1 MSHIVTIETQV
12 RDPLAIGAACQRLG
26 LPQPKEGTAELF
38 SGSESGIIVA
48 LPGWTYPLV
57 CQTETGVLKYDNF
70 EGRWGDQSQLDRFLQ
85 SYAVEKTR
93 LEARKQGYSVLEQ
106 PLAGGAIKLT
116 IQATGGAA

>member
-26 LPQPKEGTAELF
+26 LPQPTEGTAELF
-38 SGSESGIIVA
+38 SGLATGIIVA

-57 CQTETGVLKYDNF
+57 CQTETGSLKYDNF

-85 SYAVEKTR
+85 AYAVEKTR

-106 PLAGGAIKLT
+106 PIAGGAIKLT
-116 IQATGGAA
+116 IQASGGAA